1 MLYDK
6 NIKCYKGNIKTS
18 EPKSANPSAKYE
30 KGEIIAL
37 TNYLAIT
44 TVSTS
49 FDKNYERIGKIIQP
63 EEMDSIF
70 AGKKIALQFLL
81 VEEKKE
87 APKKN
92 ETPKKREKSE
102 DWKSVKI
109 LKRFKALKRY
119 RIEKRIKNYK
129 H

>member
-81 VEEKKE
+81 VEEKKRST
-87 APKKN
+87 KKKWN
-92 ETPKKREKSE
+92 TKKKGEIGGLEISENTEKIQS
-102 DWKSVKI
+102 
-109 LKRFKALKRY
+109 
-119 RIEKRIKNYK
+119 IEKI
-129 H
+129 